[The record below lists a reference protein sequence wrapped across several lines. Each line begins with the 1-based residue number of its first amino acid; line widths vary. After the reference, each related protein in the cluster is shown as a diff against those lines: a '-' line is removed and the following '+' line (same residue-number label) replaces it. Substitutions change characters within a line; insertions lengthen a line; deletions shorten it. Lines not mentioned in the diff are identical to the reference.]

1 MYFEI
6 SSSLLKAT
14 KKELEAVDNSK
25 SIEGL
30 LYDISR
36 KIPSFIKNYI
46 ISRA

>member
-14 KKELEAVDNSK
+14 KREFEAVDNSK

-36 KIPSFIKNYI
+36 KKVFPLV
-46 ISRA
+46 